1 MNQGEKN
8 MISVVIIILLSIMTI
23 YYFFKLSKIDK
34 SRSDGVV
41 SIIVFST
48 IINILPVNTHIR
60 GILIISILSLAIF
73 LCKMSFKN
81 IEIEKKEKLGIVEE
95 NNLKE

>member
-1 MNQGEKN
+1 
-8 MISVVIIILLSIMTI
+8 MISIVIIGILSIMTI
-23 YYFFKLSKIDK
+23 YYSFKLIKIDK
-34 SRSDGVV
+34 SRGDGVV

-73 LCKMSFKN
+73 LCRMSFKN
-81 IEIEKKEKLGIVEE
+81 IDIEKKEKIDNLEV
-95 NNLKE
+95 NNHKD

>member
-1 MNQGEKN
+1 
-8 MISVVIIILLSIMTI
+8 MISVVIIGILSIMTI
-23 YYFFKLSKIDK
+23 YYSFKLIKTDT
-34 SRSDGVV
+34 SRGDGVV

-60 GILIISILSLAIF
+60 GILIISILSLVIF
-73 LCKMSFKN
+73 LCRMSFKN
-81 IEIEKKEKLGIVEE
+81 IEIEKKEKLGIVEG